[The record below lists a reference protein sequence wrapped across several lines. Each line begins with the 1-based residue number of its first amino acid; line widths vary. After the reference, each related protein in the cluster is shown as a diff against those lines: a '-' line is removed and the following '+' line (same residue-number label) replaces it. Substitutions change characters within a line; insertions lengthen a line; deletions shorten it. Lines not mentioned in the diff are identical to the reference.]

1 MRKIRF
7 AIAIALFGAAVAC
20 SSTISTPTSRAPG
33 TGPTSAPAPAIKH
46 VVILFQENRS
56 MNTMFMGFPGADTA
70 TSGPCIP
77 WTPPKRWHMKEICP
91 NGGTV
96 KLTEVPLESKKP
108 GLGGVDIMHEH
119 AQYLSE
125 GDKDPMSGV
134 LRMDG
139 FDTDYLG
146 TTGLGG
152 PAGFYPYSFVKRSEL
167 KPYWDMAS
175 QYTLADRMFSTE
187 TSDSFP
193 AHQMIIAG
201 TTALSPTESLMNEP
215 QNSLIWGC
223 DAAPGTVTGV
233 IYKNGKYVPNA
244 VFPCFDQYKTM
255 ADSLD
260 AANVSWRYYVENWNA
275 EGKYS
280 DFSGGTWDAFDA
292 IKPVRYGPDWKNII
306 MPNSTVLTDAAK
318 GTLPSVSWVIPKLT
332 DSDHPASGCRN
343 GPTWVSRVV
352 DAIGNG
358 PDWDSTAIV
367 ITWDEWGGWYDSIPP
382 PQLDYVSLGMRIP
395 MIIISPYAKH
405 HYVSKT
411 QYEFGSILKFI
422 EQNFGAP
429 SLGATD
435 VRANSI
441 SGAFDFTQKPAAFK
455 PFTIPKPMVC
465 KQASAEAVEKASGGI
480 PE

>member
-1 MRKIRF
+1 
-7 AIAIALFGAAVAC
+7 
-20 SSTISTPTSRAPG
+20 
-33 TGPTSAPAPAIKH
+33 
-46 VVILFQENRS
+46 
-56 MNTMFMGFPGADTA
+56 MNSMFMGFPGADTV
-70 TSGPCIP
+70 TSGPCVP
-77 WTPPKRWHMKEICP
+77 WKPPKQWGQGEVCK
-91 NGGTV
+91 NGGSV
-96 KLTEVPLESKKP
+96 KLKQITLESNSQI
-108 GLGGVDIMHEH
+108 GGHDIEHEH
-119 AQYLSE
+119 EQFVAEYD
-125 GDKDPMSGV
+125 GAK
-134 LRMDG
+134 MDG
-139 FDTDYLG
+139 FDEDYLG

-152 PAGFYPYSFVKRSEL
+152 PARLYPYAFVKRSEVQ
-167 KPYWDMAS
+167 PYWDMAS
-175 QYTLADRMFSTE
+175 QYTLADHMFSTE

-223 DAAPGTVTGV
+223 DAAPGTITGV
-233 IYKNGKYVPNA
+233 LYKNGKYVPNA

-260 AANVSWRYYVENWNA
+260 AANVSWHYYVENWNEA
-275 EGKYS
+275 GPYA

-292 IKPVRYGPDWKNII
+292 IKPVRNGPDWKKNVI

-343 GPTWVSRVV
+343 GPTWVSQVV
-352 DAIGNG
+352 DAIGKG
-358 PDWDSTAIV
+358 PDWDSTAII
-367 ITWDEWGGWYDSIPP
+367 ITWDEWGGWYDNVPP

-422 EQNFGAP
+422 EQNFAAP

-441 SGAFDFTQKPAAFK
+441 SDAFDFTQKPSAFK
-455 PFTIPKPMVC
+455 PIAIPKPMNC
-465 KQASAEAVEKASGGI
+465 AQGSPEAVEKASGGI
-480 PE
+480 PD